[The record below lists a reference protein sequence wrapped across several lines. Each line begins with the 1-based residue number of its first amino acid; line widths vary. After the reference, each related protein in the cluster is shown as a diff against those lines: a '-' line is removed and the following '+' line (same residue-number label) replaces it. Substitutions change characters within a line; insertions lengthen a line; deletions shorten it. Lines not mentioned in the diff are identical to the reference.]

1 MVPWEALRL
10 LGLFGDAQP
19 HSFFETAVL
28 GRVLLKK
35 SDRAI
40 EKIFKRHLLDNG
52 WILRL
57 YSSWSPRLDYY
68 QLTPKGDA
76 CFRASQIERLKRGKH
91 KEEDLRHYRLFN
103 RETAGKYGAMGMGES
118 ITEAAA
124 KLRETH
130 PHLYK

>member
-1 MVPWEALRL
+1 MVPLDVLKL

-40 EKIFKRHLLDNG
+40 EKVFKRYLLDNG
-52 WILRL
+52 WVRRCHN
-57 YSSWSPRLDYY
+57 SWDPRLDNY
-68 QLTPKGDA
+68 QLTPKGDE
-76 CFRASQIERLKRGKH
+76 CFRAKKIEQLKRGKY

-103 RETAGKYGAMGMGES
+103 RAISGKYGAMGMGEG

-124 KLRETH
+124 RLRETH